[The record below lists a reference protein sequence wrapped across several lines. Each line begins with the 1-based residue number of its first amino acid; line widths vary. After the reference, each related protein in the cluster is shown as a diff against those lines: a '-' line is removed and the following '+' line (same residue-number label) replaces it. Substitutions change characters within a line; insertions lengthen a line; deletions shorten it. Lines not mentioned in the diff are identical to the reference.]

1 MSGTPAPLKE
11 KSLEQVLKSVTV
23 SDVEE
28 HADCPETIYNV
39 TDLVKLENK
48 KIKILPYLMYKR
60 KYHIRW
66 AILVAPLIFK
76 QIKRVILFG
85 ICQIQKV

>member
-1 MSGTPAPLKE
+1 MSGTPVPLKE

-48 KIKILPYLMYKR
+48 KIKF
-60 KYHIRW
+60 YHI
-66 AILVAPLIFK
+66 
-76 QIKRVILFG
+76 
-85 ICQIQKV
+85 